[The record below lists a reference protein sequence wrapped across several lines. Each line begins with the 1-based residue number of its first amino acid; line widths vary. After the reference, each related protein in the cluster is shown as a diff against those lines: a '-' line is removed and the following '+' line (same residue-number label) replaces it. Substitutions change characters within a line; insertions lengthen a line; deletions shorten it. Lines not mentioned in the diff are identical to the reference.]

1 MTLTANADTSCEP
14 GNRVTKSLLGYG
26 VIAGPIYVLVS
37 LTQALTRA
45 GFDPGRHAWS
55 QLSNGD
61 LGWLQITN
69 LMLTGLMTVAA
80 AIGLRRATAPGR
92 WVPRLVG
99 AYGVAMVAAGV
110 FRADP
115 ALGFPLGTPAQF
127 HDVSWH
133 GTLHFVAGGIGF
145 AAIIAACLILG
156 SRFAAE
162 NRPGWALFSRVTGVL
177 FLAGFVAIA
186 SGSGSAA
193 AILAFTAAV
202 ILISAWLSAVSVHFY
217 RRVR

>member
-14 GNRVTKSLLGYG
+14 DQRVTKSLLGYG

-37 LTQALTRA
+37 LTQALTRD

-55 QLSNGD
+55 LLSNGN
-61 LGWLQITN
+61 LGWLQIAN
-69 LMLTGLMTVAA
+69 FCLTGLMTVAA
-80 AIGLRRATAPGR
+80 AIGLRRATGPGR
-92 WVPRLVG
+92 WAPRLVG

-115 ALGFPLGTPAQF
+115 AMGFPPGTPADF

-133 GTLHFVAGGIGF
+133 GTLHLVAGGLGFIGVV
-145 AAIIAACLILG
+145 AACLILG

-162 NRPGWALFSRVTGVL
+162 NRSGWALFSRLTGVL
-177 FLAGFVAIA
+177 FLAGFIAIA
-186 SGSGSAA
+186 SASGSAA
-193 AILAFTAAV
+193 AVLAFTAAV